1 MSVASEHSAIMRE
14 IIFQANTSPAPCCP
28 ACCTR
33 PLGWPGRVDSRSYQG
48 QVSDGEWPTGGV
60 AGGLGTHAYY
70 KWAWQ
75 LSGGKVGT
83 SHLLLGFLQVASTGI
98 P

>member
-33 PLGWPGRVDSRSYQG
+33 PLGWPGCVDSRSYQG
-48 QVSDGEWPTGGV
+48 QVSDGEWPTEGV

-75 LSGGKVGT
+75 LSGGKLALVI
-83 SHLLLGFLQVASTGI
+83 HL
-98 P
+98 